1 MADLS
6 TYKVDLETSRPNPN
20 NPLEVRKG
28 DAPRTAFAKYNAV
41 IDLLGGVVDGSTA
54 ISATPPDATAP
65 YMTWIDTSESPA
77 RIKRRNADDTAWVT
91 LGKALQTAGDG
102 TGGGVTGE
110 FGEITPY
117 QPPSE
122 EQVLAEQTRK
132 MRGERDRRLAQ
143 LDTVVSNPLRWAGYT
158 ADQQAALAAYRQALL
173 DVPQQEGFPVEIDW
187 PVMPET

>member
-41 IDLLGGVVDGSTA
+41 IDLLGDVVDGSTA
-54 ISATPPDATAP
+54 ISATPPDATVP

-91 LGKALQTAGDG
+91 LGKALQAAGDG
-102 TGGGVTGE
+102 TGGVSEDYVQSLYDDLKTYHLKRSQKLRRQQRITRSLRGGQLRVGRAQE
-110 FGEITPY
+110 RGCDFG
-117 QPPSE
+117 
-122 EQVLAEQTRK
+122 K
-132 MRGERDRRLAQ
+132 
-143 LDTVVSNPLRWAGYT
+143 
-158 ADQQAALAAYRQALL
+158 
-173 DVPQQEGFPVEIDW
+173 
-187 PVMPET
+187 